1 MSAFKTYHQKHR
13 ITTTAQPR
21 DSRGQNITYM
31 LVLARSLWHVSALW
45 KSPCSIRQPIFYVTT
60 RVLQT
65 NSTQQIKRL
74 PDRLLSL
81 RKPVRTRYRGARSPT
96 TGNIWP
102 YFHTNYFMHGPSL
115 SSPETGNIK
124 RFLPFN
130 TVCTFPWSSSA
141 GAGSGTFLR
150 ICLAIN
156 RVITQF
162 LHEKLPVFEG
172 VLTGRCLGWALGATR
187 ARAWPQYCK
196 PRNFRPC
203 RWLCDWINFCCLR
216 W

>member
-1 MSAFKTYHQKHR
+1 MSCNRPSASQKKHKQTKNER
-13 ITTTAQPR
+13 L
-21 DSRGQNITYM
+21 QNISPKPPDHDNRATSRQQGTKYY
-31 LVLARSLWHVSALW
+31 LHVSSGSLPLTCFGSVKIPLFYPW
-45 KSPCSIRQPIFYVTT
+45 QPIFYVTT

-130 TVCTFPWSSSA
+130 TVCTFP
-141 GAGSGTFLR
+141 
-150 ICLAIN
+150 
-156 RVITQF
+156 
-162 LHEKLPVFEG
+162 
-172 VLTGRCLGWALGATR
+172 
-187 ARAWPQYCK
+187 
-196 PRNFRPC
+196 
-203 RWLCDWINFCCLR
+203 
-216 W
+216 